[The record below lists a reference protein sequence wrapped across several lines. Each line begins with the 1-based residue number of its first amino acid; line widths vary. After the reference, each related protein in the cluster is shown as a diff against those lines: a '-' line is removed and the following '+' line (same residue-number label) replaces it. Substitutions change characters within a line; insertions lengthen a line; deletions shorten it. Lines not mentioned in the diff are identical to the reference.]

1 MIGFVTPPFF
11 RSLLLLSLLGQ
22 FVSLHAADGLKNAKL
37 CFKVGAINSTIYNSR
52 GINEFPKNRANIT
65 FGSFFYVPINKRFVF
80 QPELLL
86 SRRGFTANGTI
97 AGNNYTLKR
106 SSDYLDVPLLLGYK
120 PENFMTLFIGP
131 QFSRLLHQ
139 TDRFSNDPVPL
150 PREYQ
155 FAEDRYRKHIFCI
168 TGGVDIN
175 INNVIMVM
183 RVGWDM
189 EDNRWD
195 DNDQTPRYKN
205 VWYQLAIG
213 IVVF

>member
-1 MIGFVTPPFF
+1 MIGFTRSPFF
-11 RSLLLLSLLGQ
+11 KPLLILTLVLHFDCLS
-22 FVSLHAADGLKNAKL
+22 AADGLKNAKL

-65 FGSFFYVPINKRFVF
+65 FGSFFYLPLNDRFVF
-80 QPELLL
+80 QPELLFA
-86 SRRGFTANGTI
+86 RRGFSANGTI
-97 AGNNYTLKR
+97 AGNDYTLKR
-106 SSDYLDVPLLLGYK
+106 SSDYLDVPLLVGYK
-120 PENFMTLFIGP
+120 PESFMTLFIGP

-150 PREYQ
+150 TREYQ
-155 FAEDRYRKHIFCI
+155 FARDRYRKHIFCI
-168 TGGVDIN
+168 TGGIDIN
-175 INNVIMVM
+175 INDVLLVM

-195 DNDQTPRYKN
+195 DNDQTPKYKN
-205 VWYQLAIG
+205 VWYQLAVG